1 MNSGLNEQKNMTM
14 SHDTDFYSWTQEQAA
29 LLRQGRVN
37 ELDVANLIEEIEDM
51 GRSEKRE
58 LESRLAVLL
67 MHLLKWQYQPERRGH
82 SWHATIKV
90 QRKSIR
96 KVLKQNPGLK
106 SSLNESLWDSYD
118 DARLFAVKETGFAE
132 ATFPADCP
140 WSLECVLDDEFW
152 PE

>member
-1 MNSGLNEQKNMTM
+1 M

-37 ELDVANLIEEIEDM
+37 ELDIANLIEEIEDM

-67 MHLLKWQYQPERRGH
+67 AHLLKWQYQPQRQGN
-82 SWHATIKV
+82 SWRFTIET
-90 QRKSIR
+90 QRKNVR
-96 KVLKQNPGLK
+96 KVFQQNPGLK
-106 SSLNESLWDSYD
+106 SASSASLIDAYD
-118 DARLFAVKETGFAE
+118 DALLIAVKETRLE
-132 ATFPADCP
+132 PNTFPAECP
-140 WSLECVLDDEFW
+140 WSLERILDNEFW